1 VQQVLRT
8 NLEGEEAAKA
18 TKVVVAQAAALVDT
32 RARGVAAIK
41 VPNYRAIRINH
52 KATLATKLKSLG
64 QAYCVTSVI
73 KGDISS
79 KTASS
84 I

>member
-1 VQQVLRT
+1 VLGT

-18 TKVVVAQAAALVDT
+18 TKVVAAQAAALVDT
-32 RARGVAAIK
+32 RAGGVAAIE
-41 VPNYRAIRINH
+41 VPDRRAIRINH
-52 KATLATKLKSLG
+52 RATLATKLKSLG
-64 QAYCVTSVI
+64 QAYCVTSMI

-79 KTASS
+79 KTASG